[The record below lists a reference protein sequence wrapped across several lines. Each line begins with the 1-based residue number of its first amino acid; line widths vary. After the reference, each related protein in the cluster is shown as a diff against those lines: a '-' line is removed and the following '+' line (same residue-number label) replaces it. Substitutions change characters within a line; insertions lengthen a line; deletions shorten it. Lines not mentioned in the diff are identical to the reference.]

1 MYKLDWR
8 QFEPSV
14 QQRGDLG
21 VAHGAGAVATV
32 RAATGGD
39 ERPGSLS
46 VSERRRALRPRSDW
60 WGETMKLQVDRHGG
74 VVLIV
79 SVMSAYVSVR
89 DGGRPF
95 L

>member
-46 VSERRRALRPRSDW
+46 VSERRRRFGPAL
-60 WGETMKLQVDRHGG
+60 TGG
-74 VVLIV
+74 V
-79 SVMSAYVSVR
+79 
-89 DGGRPF
+89 RP
-95 L
+95 